1 MVVFYNVYAT
11 YHTYV
16 NLLLFLIMRKIM
28 HTVLEQ
34 LKQIPIETQVEG
46 IAYSKF
52 NGKSN

>member
-1 MVVFYNVYAT
+1 
-11 YHTYV
+11 
-16 NLLLFLIMRKIM
+16 M

-52 NGKSN
+52 NGKSNWSDLLLILSAI